1 MGSAITVKVSTNT
14 FQEGFNKLLKKTK
27 NLEPLMLDIGEY
39 LVAETDDR
47 FDEEKGPDG
56 KKWKQSQRAKRD
68 NGKTLTDYRILRD
81 SITHIA
87 DNKSVLV
94 GAKGDYVAIHQ
105 FGGKAGRG
113 LKSDIPARPF
123 LGINDENEAE
133 IKIMVSDYLLKVS
146 K

>member
-1 MGSAITVKVSTNT
+1 MGAAISVNVSTKS
-14 FQEGFNKLLKKTK
+14 FEEGFNKLLKKTK
-27 NLEPLMLDIGEY
+27 NLQPLMLDIGEY

-56 KKWKQSQRAKRD
+56 KAWKQSQRAKD
-68 NGKTLTDYRILRD
+68 ENGKTLTDHRILRD

-87 DNKSVLV
+87 DDNSVLF

-113 LKSDIPARPF
+113 LKSNIPARPS

-133 IKIMVSDYLLKVS
+133 IKVMVGEFLLKQ
-146 K
+146 